1 MMKEIVLFGGSFAL
15 VFALSFQQHHVHC
28 RRYGF
33 TFVNAVI
40 IGALNL
46 VMIKLGSQ
54 ASPTEMLAYI
64 SGGPIGNV
72 VAMWVHDKVFSEKSI
87 HPASNKAAKA

>member
-1 MMKEIVLFGGSFAL
+1 MKEIALFGGSFAL

-33 TFVNAVI
+33 AFTNAVI
-40 IGALNL
+40 IGILNL

-54 ASPTEMLAYI
+54 ASPTEMMAYI
-64 SGGPIGNV
+64 SGGPMGNV
-72 VAMWVHDKVFSEKSI
+72 AAMWVHDKVFSEKTI
-87 HPASNKAAKA
+87 LTTSNRTSEI

>member
-1 MMKEIVLFGGSFAL
+1 MKEIALFGGSFAL

-33 TFVNAVI
+33 TFINAVI
-40 IGALNL
+40 IGMLNL
-46 VMIKLGSQ
+46 VMLKLGSQ

-64 SGGPIGNV
+64 LGGPMGSV
-72 VAMWVHDKVFSEKSI
+72 VAMWAHDKVFLENPIHPTGNKSI
-87 HPASNKAAKA
+87 EA

>member
-1 MMKEIVLFGGSFAL
+1 MKEIALFGGSFAL

-33 TFVNAVI
+33 TFINAVI
-40 IGALNL
+40 IGMLNL
-46 VMIKLGSQ
+46 VMLKLGSQ

-64 SGGPIGNV
+64 SGGPMGSV
-72 VAMWVHDKVFSEKSI
+72 VAMWAHDKVFSGNRI
-87 HPASNKAAKA
+87 QPNSNKTTEA